1 MDLKLFPTR
10 LKQAREAAGLKQNQL
25 AEMIGVTAQTISAY
39 ESTKENKGKTPA
51 LDKATHLAA
60 LLGVSLDWLC
70 GSQKSMSN
78 SDEDIN
84 LEQFFKKFVNLDHF
98 FPLELKALAGGFHE
112 LDMGDIFDIN
122 CLNWAFLPNDPNR
135 QKKALLCRD
144 NVFSDFFQ
152 NWGNLKEIYK
162 SGTMADSLYETC
174 MEGLIKSCAS
184 RLEEQQKIFFD
195 ARNENNSYKNE
206 NSIVW

>member
-1 MDLKLFPTR
+1 MDLKLFPIR

-39 ESTKENKGKTPA
+39 ESTKENKGKTPT

-84 LEQFFKKFVNLDHF
+84 LEQFLEKFVNLDHF
-98 FPLELKALAGGFHE
+98 FPLELKALADGFHE
-112 LDMGDIFDIN
+112 LDMGDFFGRDFDIN
-122 CLNWAFLPNDPNR
+122 CLNWAFLPDDPNS
-135 QKKALLCRD
+135 KEKALLCRE
-144 NVFSDFFQ
+144 NVFRDFFQ

-162 SGTMADSLYETC
+162 TGAMTDSLYETC

-184 RLEEQQKIFFD
+184 RLEEQLKIFFD
-195 ARNENNSYKNE
+195 SRNGNNRY
-206 NSIVW
+206 